1 MNFTLPFAFIP
12 WGSEPG
18 GEIMCPACL
27 ATAAMIAMTTAGV
40 ASAGGVGVILAKTF
54 RAKAN
59 RATRNQINPTDW
71 SIPTNPNQSIR
82 EGTR

>member
-1 MNFTLPFAFIP
+1 MNFALPFALIP
-12 WGSEPG
+12 YGSDPG

-54 RAKAN
+54 RAKTSKPSQPKPDSSN
-59 RATRNQINPTDW
+59 
-71 SIPTNPNQSIR
+71 
-82 EGTR
+82 